1 MGMVGIKVMAPIKVI
16 ILVMKVM
23 IMDLEV
29 MKVMAVAMVVVM
41 MVIEIIVYG
50 GGKVMVKAVVATLVV
65 MTMRGRM

>member
-16 ILVMKVM
+16 MFVMKVM

-29 MKVMAVAMVVVM
+29 MKVMAVAMVVMM

-50 GGKVMVKAVVATLVV
+50 GGKVMVKAVTAMLVI
-65 MTMRGRM
+65 RQ